1 MGKIPRG
8 ARVGA
13 VAARFDSDA
22 PARRVLQPGELLFR
36 RGEPRT
42 HLYLIEAGTI
52 ALYRRRP
59 RRGGEVV
66 EFTFAGDVVGLG
78 VLPRHAFSAMALGP
92 SRVRQ
97 LPLAA
102 RKQLLVRSERNSRRY
117 AEAVAREFRARREEL
132 VAAFRGQPVRRL
144 ASLLLAMSELNRHEG
159 RDPSLIADAFT
170 CQGVAD
176 FLGLEIA
183 TLAEVLLSLAQM
195 GFIAHCPP
203 SGLRILDLAGLAAFS
218 EEETCPAIL

>member
-1 MGKIPRG
+1 MGKGPRG
-8 ARVGA
+8 ARVSA
-13 VAARFDSDA
+13 AAARLGGDA
-22 PARRVLQPGELLFR
+22 SASRVLQPGELLFR
-36 RGEPRT
+36 RGEPRA
-42 HLYLIEAGTI
+42 HLYVIEAGAI

-59 RRGGEVV
+59 QRGGEVV

-78 VLPRHAFSAMALGP
+78 LLPRHAFSAMALGP

-102 RKQLLVRSERNSRRY
+102 RAQVLARSERNSRRY
-117 AEAVAREFRARREEL
+117 AEAVAREFHARREEL

-144 ASLLLAMSELNRHEG
+144 ASLLLSMSELNRYEG

-176 FLGLEIA
+176 FLGLEVA
-183 TLAEVLLSLAQM
+183 TLAEALLTLAQM
-195 GFIAHCPP
+195 GFVAHCPP
-203 SGLRILDLAGLAAFS
+203 SSLRILDLAGLAALS
-218 EEETCPAIL
+218 GEETSSAIL

>member
-1 MGKIPRG
+1 VTP
-8 ARVGA
+8 
-13 VAARFDSDA
+13 VAAQGSGCA
-22 PARRVLQPGELLFR
+22 SASRVLRPGELLFR

-42 HLYLIEAGTI
+42 HLYFIEEGTI

-59 RRGGEVV
+59 HRAGEVV

-78 VLPRHAFSAMALGP
+78 LLPRHAFSAMALGP

-102 RKQLLVRSERNSRRY
+102 RKELIVRSERDSRRY

-159 RDPSLIADAFT
+159 RDPSLVTDAFT
-170 CQGVAD
+170 SQGVAD
-176 FLGLEIA
+176 FLGLEVA
-183 TLAEVLLSLAQM
+183 TLAEALLTLARM
-195 GFIAHCPP
+195 GFVAHCPP
-203 SGLRILDLAGLAAFS
+203 SSLRILDPAGLAALS
-218 EEETCPAIL
+218 EAETCAAVP